1 MTLAR
6 VWTRQ
11 LYGASGVAL
20 LAPATMIAALAVL
33 ALSGGFGGL
42 SALGQ
47 LLSGPAVPVGATPP
61 DARATPGGATAL
73 LPVVPA
79 VTARPGT
86 AAGAPTRVA
95 AGVPAGGRPAA
106 PAPAA
111 GGGGQRV
118 ASSGPGATAPPPAAA
133 PPSAPTHPAPTGP
146 PATPAPPSVTAP
158 VAAIVNQV
166 VAVGVSVTS
175 KLPAPVAA
183 IGTGA
188 LQSLGQTLNTL
199 LAPGS

>member
-11 LYGASGVAL
+11 LYGAWGVAL

-47 LLSGPAVPVGATPP
+47 LVSGPAVPVGANASAGRTAP
-61 DARATPGGATAL
+61 ATGPQL

-79 VTARPGT
+79 SAPT
-86 AAGAPTRVA
+86 AGAATRAATRVA
-95 AGVPAGGRPAA
+95 AVSPGVTRPGGAGGGRSRT
-106 PAPAA
+106 

-118 ASSGPGATAPPPAAA
+118 GSGGGHGATQPVAGPPPTTQPAPPVGTPSPPPA
-133 PPSAPTHPAPTGP
+133 TGP
-146 PATPAPPSVTAP
+146 VPAL
-158 VAAIVNQV
+158 VNQV
-166 VAVGVSVTS
+166 VAIGVSVTS
-175 KLPAPVAA
+175 KLPAPLAA

-199 LAPGS
+199 LAPQP